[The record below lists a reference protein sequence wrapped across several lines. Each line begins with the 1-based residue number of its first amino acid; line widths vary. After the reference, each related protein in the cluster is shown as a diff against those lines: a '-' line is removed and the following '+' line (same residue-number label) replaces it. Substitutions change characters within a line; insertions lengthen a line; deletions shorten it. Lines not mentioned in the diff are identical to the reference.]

1 MWQLLKAVKR
11 QLGLPRRRKSSRVA
25 DESLAGPLQAPP
37 GDQQG
42 GGGVRDGPTVGSL
55 SVLLVIVRAP
65 LAVASC
71 LVGKAGGGA
80 EEVWGTSTGRE
91 RRPRTAEMDQ
101 LMVRDSM
108 RYAIYV

>member
-1 MWQLLKAVKR
+1 MWQLLKAMKR
-11 QLGLPRRRKSSRVA
+11 QLSIRRRQKSSRVA
-25 DESLAGPLQAPP
+25 DESAVGSLQALNQAHV
-37 GDQQG
+37 DRS
-42 GGGVRDGPTVGSL
+42 VSSL

-71 LVGKAGGGA
+71 LMGQTDGM
-80 EEVWGTSTGRE
+80 EEAWASGE
-91 RRPRTAEMDQ
+91 QPRTAEMDH